1 MKELGNVKSAVQ
13 VPCKLCGVSFN
24 IGRVRRP
31 NEPFRAGWS
40 PLCGEPAALPED
52 RNKAR
57 QWENFISKDFVK
69 WRRCKIST
77 GCQDVVASIDRDM
90 ESQVES
96 VSDDEDDDDYTY
108 ESNEDDEPLEY
119 TSEVASE
126 EKSTMGDAESFTRET
141 VDAFTDL
148 LGTTVDEDSKSVDE
162 GGFLFTNEIDL
173 DSKRGTE
180 DQQRKLS
187 VDDSSRS
194 PHLMAEADNVSDS
207 DSSDSTEWQKDWD
220 TCQKLEHLAGPRC
233 NHASGYCGFNISAEE
248 MKGCTTL
255 QCLVRKTPEW
265 TSEPDD
271 QEFEQSGE
279 YYLSGLSGQMPSR
292 DIGGPTMTP
301 PRHGAKDLYPDVNES
316 GVPIPFHPTCFEIF
330 TRASRLHTSSIDLV
344 GLTGWAELESD
355 WLKDFSFPHHEAVK
369 ESSEQ
374 EWHHRPG
381 YEWLAANPIVV
392 PGLATILRLAVGGE
406 NTSSKE
412 DANGRP
418 GSEDPFSKLPREIA
432 DAILE
437 LVSPVDAAALRL
449 AGLARFLAIENWYQE
464 LREEMPWLWEV
475 WDTVLPSFWAIT
487 TVSTLS
493 AEMRKKEEAERQRVA
508 SRKIIQQEL
517 PEIAE
522 IWDIDHAK
530 VNMLFAACG
539 NEGMK
544 ETIVL
549 PKDGTNWC
557 RVYYEVKKNWKTL
570 KGLHNRER
578 IWKDVEEIF
587 RRIDKYR
594 GEGSIA

>member
-1 MKELGNVKSAVQ
+1 MKELCNVESAVQ

-40 PLCGEPAALPED
+40 PVCGEPAALPED

-57 QWENFISKDFVK
+57 QWENFISKDYVN
-69 WRRCKIST
+69 WRRCRST
-77 GCQDVVASIDRDM
+77 GCQDVKRLVASIDQDM
-90 ESQVES
+90 KSTIEN
-96 VSDDEDDDDYTY
+96 VSDGEDDDDYMY
-108 ESNEDDEPLEY
+108 ESKEDVEPLEY
-119 TSEVASE
+119 ISEVVSE
-126 EKSTMGDAESFTRET
+126 EELSMGDEGSSRSEPDDALTELVSTA
-141 VDAFTDL
+141 VDDD
-148 LGTTVDEDSKSVDE
+148 GKSVEE
-162 GGFLFTNEIDL
+162 GGSLFTNEMDL

-180 DQQRKLS
+180 DQQRRLS
-187 VDDSSRS
+187 IGDSSKS
-194 PHLMAEADNVSDS
+194 PPLMAEADSASDS
-207 DSSDSTEWQKDWD
+207 ESSESTDWD

-233 NHASGYCGFNISAEE
+233 KHASGYCGFNISAEE

-255 QCLVRKTPEW
+255 QCLVMKTPEW
-265 TSEPDD
+265 ISEPDD

-292 DIGGPTMTP
+292 DIGGPRMTP
-301 PRHGAKDLYPDVNES
+301 PRHGAEDLHPDVNES

-330 TRASRLHTSSIDLV
+330 TRASRLRTSSIDLV
-344 GLTGWAELESD
+344 GLTG
-355 WLKDFSFPHHEAVK
+355 
-369 ESSEQ
+369 
-374 EWHHRPG
+374 
-381 YEWLAANPIVV
+381 
-392 PGLATILRLAVGGE
+392 
-406 NTSSKE
+406 
-412 DANGRP
+412 
-418 GSEDPFSKLPREIA
+418 
-432 DAILE
+432 
-437 LVSPVDAAALRL
+437 
-449 AGLARFLAIENWYQE
+449 
-464 LREEMPWLWEV
+464 WEV
-475 WDTVLPSFWAIT
+475 WDTVLPSFWATT

-517 PEIAE
+517 PKIAE

-530 VNMLFAACG
+530 GDMSYAACG

-544 ETIVL
+544 ETMVR

-557 RVYYEVKKNWKTL
+557 RVYYEVKMNWKKL

-578 IWKDVEEIF
+578 IWRDIEEIL